1 MNARLRNR
9 VAMAVLAVCASACD
23 GRPEYKNPNAS
34 PGAAKQK
41 GPKNV
46 IVDLS
51 AGVPEV
57 DAPGM
62 FGLPGDPRSFDA
74 LVESLRGLRRDGDVK
89 GIFVRLGS
97 VEIGAARAGE
107 IGDALFRFRDKG
119 IPVHCHA
126 ESLSNA
132 TLMLATRGCARISI
146 TPAGEVEAVGLAAQV
161 VYLRKLLVD
170 ELKLSVDI
178 LQVGKFKGAEE
189 PLTRDGPSDEA
200 RASLESVFVDLRKT
214 WLEQIGTGR
223 ASKEGVR
230 AAAEDGPYGPKAAKE
245 KGLIDDIAYADEALH
260 ALEKQSGVDRSV
272 VSFGKG
278 ADSKSEDFGQ
288 LVRALAGEG
297 ATNGPVAL
305 VRASGSISMA
315 GGSGLFGGRSGINE
329 RSFDRIITKLAKDDS
344 VKAVVLRIDSPG
356 GSALASDLMWHELM
370 KLRAK
375 KPLVVSV
382 GDMAASGGYYMACT
396 ANVIFADPMS
406 IVGSI
411 GVVGGKIA
419 FGPALERFGVHAET
433 FAANKEN
440 KGAGSRAAY
449 MSPLV
454 PWDEATKKRVLDS
467 MTGVYD
473 LFLSRVAEGRK
484 TTVDKVA
491 AVAEGR
497 IFSGT
502 MGKQNGLVDEL
513 GGLEA
518 AIAKAK
524 ELAALPEDAEVCS
537 VEEKPAFL
545 DALEQG
551 PEGASERVATR
562 VRERTSPVQI
572 LREMAPD
579 LAPFAGGLLPLN
591 EGERAVVSLPYAVT
605 VR

>member
-1 MNARLRNR
+1 MNALLR
-9 VAMAVLAVCASACD
+9 MFMASALVALFATGCD

-34 PGAAKQK
+34 PGSSKQK
-41 GPKNV
+41 GPKIA

-51 AGVPEV
+51 GGVPEV
-57 DAPGM
+57 EAPGM
-62 FGLPGDPRSFDA
+62 FGLPGDGKSFDS
-74 LVESLRGLRRDGDVK
+74 LVESLRVLAADHDAK
-89 GIFVRLGS
+89 GIFVKMGS
-97 VEIGAARAGE
+97 TEIGAARAQE
-107 IGDALFRFRDKG
+107 IGDALFRFRDLHV
-119 IPVHCHA
+119 PVHCNA
-126 ESLSNA
+126 ESLNNA
-132 TLMLATRGCARISI
+132 TLMLAARACTRITL

-200 RASLESVFVDLRKT
+200 RASLESVFVDLRRS
-214 WLEQIGTGR
+214 WLDHIGSGR
-223 ASKEGVR
+223 VGKEGVR
-230 AAAEDGPYGPKAAKE
+230 GAAEDGPYGPKAAKE
-245 KGLIDDIAYADEALH
+245 KGLVDDIAYADEALH
-260 ALEKQSGVDRSV
+260 ALEKETGVDRAAV
-272 VSFGKG
+272 AFGKG
-278 ADSKSEDFGQ
+278 ADSESEDFGQ

-297 ATNGPVAL
+297 ATMGPVAL

-315 GGSGLFGGRSGINE
+315 GGSGMFGGRSGINE
-329 RSFDRIITKLAKDDS
+329 RGFDRMITKLIKDDS

-411 GVVGGKIA
+411 GVVGGKVG
-419 FGPALERFGVHAET
+419 FGAALERFGVHTET
-433 FAANKEN
+433 FAANKDS
-440 KGAGSRAAY
+440 KGAGARAAY
-449 MSPLV
+449 MSPMV
-454 PWDEATKKRVLDS
+454 AWDEPTKKRVLES
-467 MTGVYD
+467 MTGVYE

-484 TTVDKVA
+484 TSVEKVSA
-491 AVAEGR
+491 LAEGR
-497 IFSGT
+497 IFSGA

-513 GGLEA
+513 GGLTA

-524 ELAALPEDAEVCS
+524 ELAGLPESAEVYA
-537 VEEKPAFL
+537 VDEKPAFL
-545 DALEQG
+545 DALDQG
-551 PEGASERVATR
+551 PEGASERVAAK
-562 VRERTSPVQI
+562 VRAQTSPVEI
-572 LREMAPD
+572 LRQMAPE
-579 LAPFAGGLLPLN
+579 LAPFAGGLLPLC